1 VFHIKKYVPLQVIT
15 QNYISKKQKMKEQ
28 SKELSEELVSYV
40 FNPLRIERM
49 SEKHKLDMESYIELL

>member
-1 VFHIKKYVPLQVIT
+1 
-15 QNYISKKQKMKEQ
+15 MKEQ